1 MLTLGSYQ
9 KICSW
14 SLWHCVRTYIC
25 IYCRRQKEEDQDH
38 NNNNNIAGAHHPF
51 ALSSPSLGKFREP
64 VKDGADVG
72 VDFGDARHTAL
83 HAPADQPQ
91 QLVVGPG
98 PPPAHC
104 SKRKQQQIEHKPVW
118 IVFLIL
124 SLYSYNLFCF

>member
-72 VDFGDARHTAL
+72 EDIGSFRNIAL
-83 HAPADQPQ
+83 AVSVIF
-91 QLVVGPG
+91 LK
-98 PPPAHC
+98 HC
-104 SKRKQQQIEHKPVW
+104 
-118 IVFLIL
+118 F
-124 SLYSYNLFCF
+124 YNNFCL